1 MQTLLNRAT
10 QEAAAALPA
19 IARLSPQLDKLGQM
33 MMECWSHKG
42 KLLICGNG
50 GSACDAMYL
59 SEELVARFQKNR
71 RGLASIA
78 LCDPSVL
85 TCAGN
90 DFGYE
95 TVFSRQVEALGNAG
109 DLLIV
114 FTTSGNSANVLRAI
128 ERAKGQQ
135 MRTAA
140 FLGKD
145 GGKAKGQCDIELIVP
160 AKTSHR
166 IQEGHQ
172 ILYHTLCEWIDQR
185 VD

>member
-10 QEAAAALPA
+10 EEVAAILPV
-19 IARLSPQLDKLGQM
+19 IAELAPKLQKLGETM
-33 MMECWSHKG
+33 MDVWARRG

-50 GSACDAMYL
+50 GSSCDAMHL

-78 LCDPSVL
+78 LCDPGVI

-95 TVFSRQVEALGNAG
+95 SIFSRQVQALGNEG

-114 FTTSGNSANVLRAI
+114 FTTSGNSPNILRAI
-128 ERAKGQQ
+128 AQAEIQG

-145 GGKAKGQCDIELIVP
+145 GGRAKGLCDVELIVP
-160 AKTSHR
+160 ATTSHR
-166 IQEGHQ
+166 IQEAHQ